1 MSESLKTTLTSQK
14 TQTAAKPQ
22 VAVAPANT
30 ATTTP
35 QPTRTEKELVG
46 VNADLAQLVL
56 DAQKTS
62 KQYFEC
68 TDGLRTQAEQ
78 KALVAKGAS
87 QTMNSLH
94 LTGKAV
100 DLVPFEFK
108 KPRWEIPLCFII
120 ADEVFRLA
128 RERKI
133 PLRWGGAWNC
143 RDITQTN
150 KSAETL
156 HREYIDNCKINK
168 RRPFIDAPHY
178 ELAG

>member
-1 MSESLKTTLTSQK
+1 MSESLKTTLTSQQ

-22 VAVAPANT
+22 VTVATN
-30 ATTTP
+30 TP
-35 QPTRTEKELVG
+35 QLSRTEKELVG

-143 RDITQTN
+143 RDITQNN

-156 HREYIDNCKINK
+156 HREYIYNCKINK

>member
-1 MSESLKTTLTSQK
+1 MSESLKTTLTSQQ

-22 VAVAPANT
+22 VTV

-35 QPTRTEKELVG
+35 QLSRTEKELVG

-143 RDITQTN
+143 RDITQNN

-156 HREYIDNCKINK
+156 HREYIYNCKINK

>member
-1 MSESLKTTLTSQK
+1 MSESLKTTLTSQQ
-14 TQTAAKPQ
+14 TQTKTATKPQ
-22 VAVAPANT
+22 VTVAPANT
-30 ATTTP
+30 ATNTP
-35 QPTRTEKELVG
+35 QLSRTEKELVG

-68 TDGLRTQAEQ
+68 TDGLRSQAEQ

-108 KPRWEIPLCFII
+108 KPRW
-120 ADEVFRLA
+120 
-128 RERKI
+128 
-133 PLRWGGAWNC
+133 
-143 RDITQTN
+143 
-150 KSAETL
+150 
-156 HREYIDNCKINK
+156 
-168 RRPFIDAPHY
+168 
-178 ELAG
+178 

>member
-1 MSESLKTTLTSQK
+1 MSESLKTTLTSQQ
-14 TQTAAKPQ
+14 TQTATKPQ
-22 VAVAPANT
+22 VAAAQAAT
-30 ATTTP
+30 ATPTP

-87 QTMNSLH
+87 QTMNSMH
-94 LTGKAV
+94 LIGKAV

-143 RDITQTN
+143 RDITQNN

-156 HREYIDNCKINK
+156 HREYIYNCKINK
-168 RRPFIDAPHY
+168 RKPFIDAPHY

>member
-1 MSESLKTTLTSQK
+1 MSESLKTTQ
-14 TQTAAKPQ
+14 TQTVTTKPQ
-22 VAVAPANT
+22 QPSP
-30 ATTTP
+30 TTLS
-35 QPTRTEKELVG
+35 RTEKELVG
-46 VNADLAQLVL
+46 VNPTLAKLVL

-78 KALVAKGAS
+78 VALVAKGAS
-87 QTMNSLH
+87 QTLNSMH

-108 KPRWEIPLCFII
+108 KPRWEIPLCFVI
-120 ADEVFRLA
+120 ADEIFRLA

-143 RDITQTN
+143 RDITQN
-150 KSAETL
+150 SKSAEVL
-156 HREYIDNCKINK
+156 HKEYLYNCKINK

>member
-1 MSESLKTTLTSQK
+1 MSESLKTTLTSQ
-14 TQTAAKPQ
+14 QTKSQ
-22 VAVAPANT
+22 VTADTANT
-30 ATTTP
+30 ATAIT
-35 QPTRTEKELVG
+35 QLSRTEKELVG
-46 VNADLAQLVL
+46 INADLAQLVL

-87 QTMNSLH
+87 QTMNSMH

-120 ADEVFRLA
+120 ADEIFRLA

-143 RDITQTN
+143 RDITQNN

-156 HREYIDNCKINK
+156 HREYIYNCKINK
-168 RRPFIDAPHY
+168 RKPFIDAPHY